1 MMVKN
6 CEHFKSISRCA
17 LLLMLTAGS
26 SVVAADAAKEQLS
39 PGQLRIR
46 EVIATETEVRK
57 QILADIDMQKKN
69 IEQMLKKDE
78 FPEASA
84 ACDAMVR
91 QLAKIPGTL
100 AAQKLD
106 EMREFRRSLRRKW
119 AAYVLEKSQDLYD
132 ENKYEEA
139 IALCSTITIIDEEN
153 GNAVTAPFIEKCH
166 KAIKAREYK
175 IAIDVKNFD
184 KSIESDA
191 QAVDRYMR
199 EAQTFYNNGKYEDVI
214 AVLEKVYL
222 LDPFNV
228 RATTLLDKTYGKIY
242 SYARARHRVTNQEM
256 MAMDEWNWVMPL
268 KIAQPQNDKISR
280 RSPEIKI
287 AKNEVEAR
295 LEKITLPKFD
305 SPGMGIVEIL
315 NFLVR
320 ESKKY
325 DPEGVTIIHQLSK
338 DELAS
343 PKFKR
348 IYMNFNAIPL
358 REILRYL
365 CVNLGLKYKINQDGN
380 VLIGTSIDDMVSSP
394 REFLVRDDLIADI
407 TSSGAAP
414 AAAAA
419 EPAEG
424 GTEGAAAAPA
434 ATAANSSA
442 DVAKMKKYF
451 SDRGISFPAGSSI
464 RYNKRK
470 NCLEVINSEENLRKL
485 DELLLQLS
493 AIEVPMVM
501 TEVKFIEVS
510 EKDFN
515 QLGFDWNFSLTDE
528 TRGNGLWNF
537 STSTN
542 FVTQEEQNNRPTAF
556 IQNLNLLP
564 NFDDDWGG
572 LKPSLNVTVHALSQN
587 DNAEVLTT
595 PRLISKSG
603 MSASIRMVTETRYP
617 DSWEAPE
624 IETES
629 DNITTIS
636 FPVPDLGDPT
646 PIGITMNVTPTVNP
660 DNTITLDLRPEIIT
674 FLGSAN
680 SGYPVS
686 VQQGVVNRETG
697 QMVPTML
704 NESFNIWMPEMGV
717 RRIDVK
723 VKVED
728 GETIVL
734 GGIISN
740 TVERQEEKMPLLGTI
755 PLLGRLFQNRK
766 EESSKTNLLIFV
778 TARLINTDGRPVK
791 MIEDNGTPHFN
802 F

>member
-1 MMVKN
+1 MMAKN
-6 CEHFKSISRCA
+6 YEHLKSISRYA

-26 SVVAADAAKEQLS
+26 SVAAADKVQLS
-39 PGQLRIR
+39 PEQVKIR
-46 EVIATETEVRK
+46 EVIANETEVRK
-57 QILADIDMQKKN
+57 QILADIDAQKKN

-84 ACDAMVR
+84 ACDALYR
-91 QLAKIPGTL
+91 QLTGIPGTI
-100 AAQKLD
+100 AAEKLK
-106 EMREFRRSLRRKW
+106 EFRKFRQSLRKKW

-132 ENKYEEA
+132 EKKYEEA

-153 GNAVTAPFIEKCH
+153 GSAITTPFIEKCH

-175 IAIDVKNFD
+175 TAIDINNFD
-184 KSIESDA
+184 KNIENDFKLI
-191 QAVDRYMR
+191 DRYMR
-199 EAQTFYNNGKYEDVI
+199 EAQTFYNNGKYESVI
-214 AVLEKVYL
+214 SVLEKVYII
-222 LDPFNV
+222 DPFNV

-242 SYARARHRVTNQEM
+242 SIARARHRVTTQEM

-268 KIAQPQNDKISR
+268 KIAPPQNDAVR
-280 RSPEIKI
+280 RNPEVKI

-295 LEKITLPKFD
+295 MERITLPKFD
-305 SPGMGIVEIL
+305 SPGMDIVEIL

-320 ESKKY
+320 ESKKH
-325 DPEGVTIIHQLSK
+325 DSENIGVTIIHQLSNE
-338 DELAS
+338 ELAS

-348 IYMNFNAIPL
+348 IYMNFTAMPI
-358 REILRYL
+358 RDILRYL
-365 CVNLGLKYKINQDGN
+365 CLNLGLKYKINPDGN
-380 VLIGTSIDDMVSSP
+380 VLIGTSIDDMVSRP

-407 TSSGAAP
+407 TAGAAP

-419 EPAEG
+419 EEAPAEG
-424 GTEGAAAAPA
+424 GEAAAAPA
-434 ATAANSSA
+434 AATGNTSA

-451 SDRGISFPAGSSI
+451 SERGISFPEGSSI
-464 RYNKRK
+464 FYNKRK

-501 TEVKFIEVS
+501 TEVKFIEIA

-515 QLGFDWNFSLTDE
+515 QLGFDWNFSLTDD

-537 STSTN
+537 STKTN
-542 FVTQEEQNNRPTAF
+542 FITQEEQNERPTAF

-564 NFDDDWGG
+564 NFDSDWGG
-572 LKPSLNVTVHALSQN
+572 LKPSLNVTVHAMSQN
-587 DNAEVLTT
+587 DNAEILTT

-603 MSASIRMVTETRYP
+603 SPASIRMVTETRYP

-636 FPVPDLGDPT
+636 FPVPDLGDAT
-646 PIGITMNVTPTVNP
+646 PVGITMRVTPTVNP
-660 DNTITLDLRPEIIT
+660 DNTITLDLHPEIIT
-674 FLGSAN
+674 FLGSGN
-680 SGYPVS
+680 SGYPVP

-704 NESFNIWMPEMGV
+704 NESFNIWMPEMGK

-740 TVERQEEKMPLLGTI
+740 NIERQEEKMPILGSI

-766 EESSKTNLLIFV
+766 EESQKTNLLIFV

-791 MIEDNGTPHFN
+791 MFENNGTPHFN